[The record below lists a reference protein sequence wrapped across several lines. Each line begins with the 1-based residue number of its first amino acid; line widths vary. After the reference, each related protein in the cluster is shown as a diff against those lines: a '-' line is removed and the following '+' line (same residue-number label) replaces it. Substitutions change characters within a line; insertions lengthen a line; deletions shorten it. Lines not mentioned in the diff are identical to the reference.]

1 MNRLRQFF
9 PSSPDPSSTDG
20 DSSSWDRSVLV
31 LSVIGMLAVA
41 LVGMDR
47 PDTLA
52 RELVSRLHTFAVA
65 PAVPETDPDTTLTRS
80 RTIRLQGLPAH
91 PAVRYRSYFS
101 PSVFGTARPDST
113 VRGQFHDLLTLY
125 INRQS
130 VDDNYTLRVKDK
142 RTGEVLEVHRLDDL
156 EARYGTSAS
165 VDWRRID
172 DYRRR
177 ATRRL
182 VDKYVARG
190 IPKEAIMVRWGRSN
204 QVQNA
209 HERDA
214 PYKEYEMR
222 LAQYLDLSLLPTE
235 IGTVETFNQDDLVSP
250 VGARSRYQMMPWILR
265 RLGVN
270 TYSLQTETGAWQRVR
285 EEWHPLLTLE
295 PAFTLLRGYVN
306 AVGHEIPGLSAY
318 HTGPGNIYKIFRLY
332 YTKSRHFS
340 PSATVVD
347 AYLWGLTE
355 GFETVRAQSSFG
367 PYSRGY
373 VPAAF
378 GALTATDDHP
388 LDPSQT
394 LRAVRVQLRP
404 GAQVSLRALLT
415 AIDST
420 AQPLDWGP
428 GVQSRSLY
436 ERFRALNPHF
446 DLPASPDG
454 ELPPRGNVR
463 LVASV
468 DGDAVRFFLPL
479 GAPAL
484 LRAAGLDVLDADRT
498 FRFDRSTYTDP
509 PPAETTV
516 WDRRY
521 DALVDDIRDFGFTPD
536 NRERLLRLYEKFV
549 TLAEEHPDSHYRQMQ
564 LGIIRTHRRIWT
576 SDVWN
581 KLSDATMVATGRTRM
596 PVQPPVTI
604 RTPSPDLDPT
614 SAP

>member
-1 MNRLRQFF
+1 
-9 PSSPDPSSTDG
+9 
-20 DSSSWDRSVLV
+20 
-31 LSVIGMLAVA
+31 MLAVA
-41 LVGMDR
+41 LLGMDR

-52 RELVSRLHTFAVA
+52 RQLMSRLHTFALA
-65 PAVPETDPDTTLTRS
+65 PAVPEVDPDTTLARSGTTRLRDLS
-80 RTIRLQGLPAH
+80 SH
-91 PAVRYRSYFS
+91 PMVRHRSYFS
-101 PSVFGTARPDST
+101 PSVFGAARPDST
-113 VRGQFHDLLTLY
+113 LRGQFHDLLDLY

-142 RTGEVLEVHRLDDL
+142 RTGEVLEVHRLDNV
-156 EARYGTSAS
+156 EARYGASAS
-165 VDWRRID
+165 VDWRRVD

-190 IPKEAIMVRWGRSN
+190 VPRESIMVRWGRAN

-214 PYKEYEMR
+214 PFKEYEVR

-270 TYSLQTETGAWQRVR
+270 SYSLRTETGAWQRVR

-332 YTKSRHFS
+332 YTESRHFS
-340 PSATVVD
+340 PSSTVVD
-347 AYLWGLTE
+347 AYLWALTE

-373 VPAAF
+373 VPSAY
-378 GALTATDDHP
+378 GALTATDDRP
-388 LDPSQT
+388 MELGQT

-404 GAQVSLRALLT
+404 GAQVSLRTLLT
-415 AIDST
+415 AIDTT

-428 GVQSRSLY
+428 GSQPRSLY
-436 ERFRALNPHF
+436 EGFRALNPHF

-468 DGDAVRFFLPL
+468 DGNAVRFFLPL

-484 LRAAGLDVLDADRT
+484 LRAAGLDVLDTDHT
-498 FRFDRSTYTDP
+498 FRFDRSTYADP
-509 PPAETTV
+509 APSETSV

-576 SDVWN
+576 SDVWD
-581 KLSDATMVATGRTRM
+581 KLSDATMIATGRTRM
-596 PVQPPVTI
+596 PVQPPVPL
-604 RTPSPDLDPT
+604 RTTSPNLAPT